1 MPNTP
6 TPTLIRAMRILARDI
21 HSDYG
26 VANEAISEAA
36 LRLEELD
43 DHLTATAGELAE
55 AKRELEKANRVA
67 ALASKRILELEAD
80 VEATV
85 WKYTPA
91 MANAK
96 IDQLNA
102 KIRELQR
109 QLMPPIPPPTGR
121 TQTPYYTP

>member
-1 MPNTP
+1 MNTP
-6 TPTLIRAMRILARDI
+6 TQTLIRAMRILASEI
-21 HSDYG
+21 PSDDG
-26 VANEAISEAA
+26 IANEAISEAA

-43 DHLTATAGELAE
+43 DHLTAAN
-55 AKRELEKANRVA
+55 RELEKANRVA

-91 MANAK
+91 MADAK

-121 TQTPYYTP
+121 THTP

>member
-1 MPNTP
+1 MTP
-6 TPTLIRAMRILARDI
+6 TPTLIRALRILARDI
-21 HSDYG
+21 HSDDG

-43 DHLTATAGELAE
+43 DHLTAAN
-55 AKRELEKANRVA
+55 RELEQANRVSA
-67 ALASKRILELEAD
+67 AASKRILELEAD

-91 MANAK
+91 MADAK

-102 KIRELQR
+102 KIRELQHH
-109 QLMPPIPPPTGR
+109 LSHPEPSCPVHLPTE
-121 TQTPYYTP
+121 TSTPTP